1 MRHVLASVTVL
12 FVLLTGAAT
21 ASAQGSPTIAGCP
34 AFPASSAWNKDISKA
49 KVDPRSKRFVR
60 SIGLGKLHPDFGSG
74 RLGNFGIPLTVV
86 PSTQPLVPITFVEA
100 AEESDPGPYP
110 IPLDAAVEGGTDDH
124 VLVVQQGTCKLY
136 ELFDAER
143 TADGFQAGS
152 GAIFDLATGKPR
164 PKGWT
169 SADAAGLPIALGL
182 ARADEANAGAI
193 RHALRVTVPRSGMA
207 YRAPASHYASSDDDP
222 NLPPMGLRLRL
233 KKSYSLRGFT
243 GQARV
248 ILTALRRYGLIVA
261 DNGSPWF
268 VSGTADPGW
277 HDAELNQL
285 KRVPGSAFEAIKP

>member
-1 MRHVLASVTVL
+1 M
-12 FVLLTGAAT
+12 
-21 ASAQGSPTIAGCP
+21 I
-34 AFPASSAWNKDISKA
+34 
-49 KVDPRSKRFVR
+49 
-60 SIGLGKLHPDFGSG
+60 
-74 RLGNFGIPLTVV
+74 
-86 PSTQPLVPITFVEA
+86 
-100 AEESDPGPYP
+100 
-110 IPLDAAVEGGTDDH
+110 
-124 VLVVQQGTCKLY
+124 VVQQGTCKLY

-143 TADGFQAGS
+143 TGDGFQAGS

-182 ARADEANAGAI
+182 ARPDEANAAI

-268 VSGTADPGW
+268 ISGTADPGW

-285 KRVPGSAFEAIKP
+285 KRVPGSAFEAVKP